1 MVGFNDFAVI
11 KVGNRPCDFKHSVV
25 GSCGHSHTFKRTFQ
39 HLFRLVINNTYFFKL
54 VGIYICVT
62 ACTCAFVAFGLN
74 FSCFVNTL
82 FNFGRRLRLFF
93 ISKLVKFNCRYLY
106 MYIKTVKQRTAD
118 FIKVIMYLLR
128 STGAFS

>member
-1 MVGFNDFAVI
+1 MNFTISTAKDVY
-11 KVGNRPCDFKHSVV
+11 
-25 GSCGHSHTFKRTFQ
+25 KRQ
-39 HLFRLVINNTYFFKL
+39 
-54 VGIYICVT
+54 

-106 MYIKTVKQRTAD
+106 MYIKTVKQRTSD

-128 STGAFS
+128 STGCLLYTSCFDGIVPFGKVSISSLIFLRQCSIAVWTESIGENDFRL